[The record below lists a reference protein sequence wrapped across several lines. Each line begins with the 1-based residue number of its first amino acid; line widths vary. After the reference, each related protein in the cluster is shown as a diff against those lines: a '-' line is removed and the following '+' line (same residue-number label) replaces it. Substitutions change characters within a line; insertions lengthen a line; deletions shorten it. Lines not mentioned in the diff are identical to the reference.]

1 MSKLTKILI
10 SATTSIIALGSFAT
24 IAFAATV
31 VSFVTFTPN
40 PLFVQGNFLPADEAT
55 GVVEVRN
62 SGTSPQIVITEAVH
76 VSDPDNL
83 SSQLHLLITKTSG
96 GTALY
101 DGSFK
106 TFLTGGEKVLSG
118 LPGSSNETYTF
129 VVTFNDINDNLYQGK
144 TLDFNLCVGFQGG
157 QTRCGDTVVGD
168 GEDTGG
174 GDNSDGGGTI
184 LGSGGS
190 SSGGGSS
197 TRHLVISNEQAIN
210 INADGTIPGS
220 GTATITWDT
229 NLLSTS
235 QVVYGPASGSYTL
248 NLIPPN
254 FGYPASTTEETTKV
268 MHHSMFLTGLT
279 PGAIYKYRVVSRASP
294 PTISYEHQFTV
305 PISGFGSTEL
315 GAESAPLGISNGE
328 GSVLGASS
336 ENSEAV
342 SGSGEIDL
350 KNREVPEV
358 FNGNNL
364 ASAFSSG
371 WSGLI
376 SKCSLIA
383 LLILLVIYLI
393 WRFALRPRY
402 ERKGLPEE
410 KIKQKFY
417 AFFGLSSALAIVVA
431 FLLDQTCP
439 IPIFLIALLLSLGL
453 FSYYRYFR

>member
-1 MSKLTKILI
+1 MNKIIKTLI
-10 SATTSIIALGSFAT
+10 SIVTAAIALGGFAT
-24 IAFAATV
+24 IAFAAQPV
-31 VSFVTFTPN
+31 PFVTFTPN
-40 PLFVQGNFLPADEAT
+40 PLFVQGNFLPTDEAT
-55 GVVEVRN
+55 GMVEVRN
-62 SGTSPQIVITEAVH
+62 SGTNPQIVITEAVH

-83 SSQLHLLITKTSG
+83 SSQLHLLITKASG
-96 GTALY
+96 GAALY

-106 TFLTGGEKVLSG
+106 TFLAGGEKVLSE
-118 LPGSSNETYTF
+118 LSGSSNETYTF
-129 VVTFNDINDNLYQGK
+129 VVTFNNIDDNSYQGK

-168 GEDTGG
+168 EEDIGG
-174 GDNSDGGGTI
+174 GDNNDGGGII

-190 SSGGGSS
+190 SRGGG
-197 TRHLVISNEQAIN
+197 TAHLLISNEQAT
-210 INADGTIPGS
+210 DVST
-220 GTATITWDT
+220 TATITWET

-235 QVVYGPASGSYTL
+235 QVVYGLASGGPYTL
-248 NLIPPN
+248 VLTPPN
-254 FGYPASTTEETTKV
+254 FDYPLGTAEDPTKV
-268 MHHSMFLTGLT
+268 INHSMTLTGLT
-279 PGAIYKYRVVSRASP
+279 PGATYIYRVVSRASP
-294 PTISYEHQFTV
+294 PTISYEHEFTV
-305 PISGFGSTEL
+305 PSSSPLGASDIGSTKPL
-315 GAESAPLGISNGE
+315 AESAGKGN
-328 GSVLGASS
+328 VLGAST
-336 ENSEAV
+336 ENNGIV
-342 SGSGEIDL
+342 SKE
-350 KNREVPEV
+350 EV

-376 SKCSLIA
+376 SRCSLIA

-402 ERKGLPEE
+402 ERKGLLEE

-417 AFFGLSSALAIVVA
+417 TFFGLSSALAIVVA